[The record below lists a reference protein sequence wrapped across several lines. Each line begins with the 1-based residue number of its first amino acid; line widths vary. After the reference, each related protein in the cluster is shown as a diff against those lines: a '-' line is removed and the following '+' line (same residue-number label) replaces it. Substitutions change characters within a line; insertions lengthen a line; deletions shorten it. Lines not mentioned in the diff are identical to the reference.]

1 MRHSITRKIT
11 TIMISIV
18 AGTVLM
24 CWFINTTLL
33 EDYYISHK
41 MNVLISTFETVDEA
55 YTNGEGDTEEFQ
67 IELEKKCAG
76 SNITLMVISSNG
88 TIIQSNVSNKDMMLQ
103 QFFDIMFSTQ
113 SQDAV
118 VVESTEDYVIE
129 KTMDTRLKSDYLV
142 LWGNLQDGN
151 RILLRTAQESIKE
164 SVAIANRFLAYVGIA
179 SVIVCAVVL
188 YFVTR
193 KITNPILQLAE
204 ISKRMTKLDFEA
216 KFQSR
221 GENEIDFLGE
231 HMNQMS
237 ETLEKTISE
246 LKSANNQLKIDIE
259 KKDQIDEMRKEFIS
273 NVSHELK
280 TPITSMKVLAESLL
294 IQEDAP
300 AEMYREFMGD
310 IVAEI
315 DRENQIIN
323 DLLSLIKMD
332 KKATALNIS
341 SVNINELLEL
351 LLKRLKPL
359 AAGRNIEIVFESFRT
374 VTAEIDDVKISLAV
388 SNLIENAIKYNVDN
402 GWVRV
407 SLNADHKYFYVKVAD
422 SGVGIPEDCQTQVF
436 ERFYRVDKARS
447 RDTGGTGL
455 GLSITRNAILMHKG
469 AIKLYSKPGEGTT
482 FTMRIPLTYTGQVVN
497 MEN

>member
-1 MRHSITRKIT
+1 MQDL
-11 TIMISIV
+11 
-18 AGTVLM
+18 AGSLNQIIHR
-24 CWFINTTLL
+24 INHL
-33 EDYYISHK
+33 EDSRQ
-41 MNVLISTFETVDEA
+41 
-55 YTNGEGDTEEFQ
+55 EF
-67 IELEKKCAG
+67 
-76 SNITLMVISSNG
+76 V
-88 TIIQSNVSNKDMMLQ
+88 
-103 QFFDIMFSTQ
+103 
-113 SQDAV
+113 
-118 VVESTEDYVIE
+118 
-129 KTMDTRLKSDYLV
+129 
-142 LWGNLQDGN
+142 
-151 RILLRTAQESIKE
+151 
-164 SVAIANRFLAYVGIA
+164 
-179 SVIVCAVVL
+179 
-188 YFVTR
+188 
-193 KITNPILQLAE
+193 
-204 ISKRMTKLDFEA
+204 
-216 KFQSR
+216 
-221 GENEIDFLGE
+221 
-231 HMNQMS
+231 
-237 ETLEKTISE
+237 
-246 LKSANNQLKIDIE
+246 
-259 KKDQIDEMRKEFIS
+259 S

-341 SVNINELLEL
+341 SININELLEL

-359 AAGRNIEIVFESFRT
+359 AAKRNIEIVFESFRT
-374 VTAEIDDVKISLAV
+374 VTAEIDDVKLSLAI
-388 SNLIENAIKYNVDN
+388 SNLIENAIKYNMDN

-407 SLNADHKYFYVKVAD
+407 SLNSDHKYFYIKVAD
-422 SGVGIPEDCQTQVF
+422 SGVGIPDDCQTQVF

-497 MEN
+497 IEN